1 MLCGLRSTL
10 PTSIHFAQIHFASI
24 YFASIYFAYIH
35 CIVLTNTKFP
45 GKGLSRSTR
54 HEDWEGARCDT
65 CLGISSLL
73 SSSSSSINPHFQII
87 TLQFQTSKFT
97 FVPLTS
103 HLCVVHSHWQNLL
116 DAVRLHP
123 ETWTT
128 NHQQHSIHQTMKC
141 PMLMSLQRSERP
153 AMASPKRSFA
163 IRLSTVERPRRP
175 SEHCSLPMARP
186 VPDHSTIPYRSPGMP
201 TVKPSDTRK

>member
-10 PTSIHFAQIHFASI
+10 PASIYSASIYFASTHFASI
-24 YFASIYFAYIH
+24 YFASIY
-35 CIVLTNTKFP
+35 CTVLINTKFP

-54 HEDWEGARCDT
+54 QEDWEGARRDT
-65 CLGISSLL
+65 YPGISSLL
-73 SSSSSSINPHFQII
+73 SSSSSSITPHFQII

-116 DAVRLHP
+116 DAVRLYP

-128 NHQQHSIHQTMKC
+128 NYQQYSIHQTMKC

-153 AMASPKRSFA
+153 VKASPKRSFA
-163 IRLSTVERPRRP
+163 IRPSTVERPRRP
-175 SEHCSLPMARP
+175 SEHCGLPMAHP